1 MISRIKKDKLLHFIA
16 GTYIFMLSAIF
27 VNQLVS
33 LMIVVVIG
41 ALKELVYDKALNKG
55 TTEVADFIFTF
66 LGGMF
71 TFLIF
76 IALK

>member
-27 VNQLVS
+27 VNLWVA
-33 LMIVVVIG
+33 LLIVVVIG
-41 ALKELVYDKALNKG
+41 ALKELVYDKALKKG
-55 TTEVADFIFTF
+55 TPEVLDFLFTF